1 MVQHN
6 EPHYI
11 LTADIGGTHIT
22 AAIYNTSTQSIE
34 PGTLSRADVYS
45 KGSANH
51 ILGIWSSLIEGM
63 TDQPLYPVSG
73 LALSIPGPFDYE
85 NGICYIKGLNK
96 YDALYG
102 ANIRNYLA
110 DVVQL
115 SPRKVK
121 FRNDAESTIAGEV
134 VCGAGAGVA
143 NVMGVTLGTGFGSAL
158 HRNGQTIDLNLGSEP
173 FKTTIADDYLST
185 RWFVKEY
192 YESTGLSITGV
203 SDLVS
208 LAAESGFVRDIFK
221 QFAINMSDVLMQPV
235 FDQQPELLL
244 ICGNI
249 ARASRYFL
257 PVLKNRLSSV
267 EIRVAQLGE
276 LAALIGAANGF
287 DFNKEVVPH
296 PTNFQ

>member
-1 MVQHN
+1 MVQRN
-6 EPHYI
+6 ESHYI

-22 AAIYNTSTQSIE
+22 AGIYNSLTQNIE
-34 PGTLSRADVYS
+34 PGTLRRADVYS
-45 KGSANH
+45 KGSADH
-51 ILGIWSSLIEGM
+51 ILGIWSTLIEGM

-73 LALSIPGPFDYE
+73 FALSVPGPFDYE

-115 SPRKVK
+115 HPSRVR

-134 VCGAGAGVA
+134 VCGAGAGA
-143 NVMGVTLGTGFGSAL
+143 TNVLGVTLGTGFGSAV
-158 HRNGQTIDLNLGSEP
+158 HTNGQTIDLNLGSEP
-173 FKTTIADDYLST
+173 FKTTIADDFLST

-192 YESTGLSITGV
+192 YELTGLSITGV
-203 SDLVS
+203 SDLAS
-208 LAAESGFVRDIFK
+208 LAAESSLIRSIFK
-221 QFAINMSDVLMQPV
+221 QFAINMSDVLMQPI

-249 ARASRYFL
+249 ARASSYFL
-257 PVLKNRLSSV
+257 PALKSRLSSV

-287 DFNKEVVPH
+287 DFSKESVSSLN
-296 PTNFQ
+296 NF